1 MLFTHLTRATAVFL
15 QALAVSAS
23 LAVHAAH
30 AADTP
35 TQAIVEKV
43 MKAQWDKSATASGP
57 RSALTL
63 NGAKFGKPYKATLQ
77 EVQVEGIPQNAMV
90 TPAVLDFTV
99 RNYHSN
105 QTQAVRRVREA
116 RIYKDKMDDWAV
128 KTGSVKGQDT
138 TTQEAAVK

>member
-1 MLFTHLTRATAVFL
+1 MGFKYLAAVTAFTMQVC
-15 QALAVSAS
+15 ALSAS
-23 LAVHAAH
+23 APVQPAE

-35 TQAIVEKV
+35 TQQTVEQV
-43 MKAQWDKSATASGP
+43 MKGNWDKSATATNP

-63 NGAKFGKPYKATLQ
+63 NSVKFGKPYKATLQ

-90 TPAVLDFTV
+90 TPAVVDFTV

-116 RIYKDKMDDWAV
+116 RVYKDKMNEWAV
-128 KTGSVKGQDT
+128 KTGSVKGQDVT
-138 TTQEAAVK
+138 TKEAAVK